1 MGTWDVGPFDNDSA
15 ADWCGGL
22 HDAAPDKRQ
31 LMIREA
37 LTVVAGSKDY
47 LDSDVA
53 CDAIAAAAIIAAQR
67 TRTAI
72 TSSYAPDFL
81 LEGGSVSVDDDVAAL
96 AIAAL
101 DRIVADE
108 SEWRDLWEES
118 ESFAAAL
125 EVIAELRADLED

>member
-22 HDAAPDKRQ
+22 NDAAPDKRQ

-37 LTVVAGSKDY
+37 LTVVANNNDY
-47 LDSDVA
+47 LDSDFA
-53 CDAIAAAAIIAAQR
+53 NDAIAAAAIIAAQR
-67 TRTAI
+67 TRTPI

-81 LEGGSVSVDDDVAAL
+81 LEGGTVDVDDDLAAL

-118 ESFAAAL
+118 ESFADAL
-125 EVIAELRADLED
+125 QVVAELRADLED